1 LKRIKVAAGI
11 IIKPDTSKTSSSQI
25 QQVLIAKR
33 PEHKHQGG
41 LWEFPGG
48 KIEKDESPERALKRE
63 LKEEI
68 NILVTQ
74 ADFFQ
79 QVSFDYPDKNVIL
92 HFYLVTKF
100 VGEPKGMEKQRVKWV
115 SINDLEQYDFPAAN
129 QEIVN
134 RLVDQLVV

>member
-1 LKRIKVAAGI
+1 LNRIKVAAGI
-11 IIKPDTSKTSSSQI
+11 VLRQLTIQS

-33 PEHKHQGG
+33 PDDKHQGG

-48 KIEKDESPERALKRE
+48 KIEEGESPQQALKRE

-92 HFYLVTKF
+92 EFYLVTEF
-100 VGEPKGMEKQRVKWV
+100 AGEPKGMEEQRIKWV
-115 SINDLEQYDFPAAN
+115 SINDLERYHFPAAN
-129 QEIVN
+129 QEVVN
-134 RLVDQLVV
+134 RLLDQLVV